1 MVKNN
6 FDILRILLA
15 VLVFYFHMGIETQ
28 NEYLMYVPGGVAV
41 HCFFVI
47 SGYLIVKSYLK
58 RKPLSTYVKSRFL
71 RIYPLYFIV
80 ITTAFIF
87 GYLHYSDSFTSYLNN
102 GAAKY
107 LASNYLLANFLQP
120 TLPGLFEHNFQPFVN
135 AALWTI
141 KIEVMFYV
149 CVPIIYGV
157 LNKKLDSKK
166 LTILL
171 GVLSVCCFYL
181 VQYLIKYHGLPASI
195 NRQLPSMLVFFML
208 GAYWNFAE
216 PKFLKPWHLLLL
228 IPTVLF
234 LQSWFVIYAFAV
246 SFMVYVIV
254 FKLKPITVSKRIG
267 DISYGIY
274 IWHFPIL
281 QTLIMYGFFENIYK
295 GAAIATA
302 LVFLFAMVSWHCIE
316 SKLVVRH

>member
-1 MVKNN
+1 M
-6 FDILRILLA
+6 LYLLSE
-15 VLVFYFHMGIETQ
+15 FKKH
-28 NEYLMYVPGGVAV
+28 
-41 HCFFVI
+41 
-47 SGYLIVKSYLK
+47 
-58 RKPLSTYVKSRFL
+58 LSTYVKSRFL

-87 GYLHYSDSFTSYLNN
+87 GYLHYSDSFASYLDN

-135 AALWTI
+135 ASLWTI

-149 CVPIIYGV
+149 CVPIIYGL
-157 LNKKLDSKK
+157 LNKKLDNKK
-166 LTILL
+166 LTIVL
-171 GVLSVCCFYL
+171 GVLSVGCFYL
-181 VQYLIKYHGLPASI
+181 VQYLIEYHGLPASI

-208 GAYWNFAE
+208 GAYWNFSE

-228 IPTVLF
+228 NPAILF
-234 LQSWFVIYAFAV
+234 LQSWFVIYAFA
-246 SFMVYVIV
+246 
-254 FKLKPITVSKRIG
+254 VSKRIG

-281 QTLIMYGFFENIYK
+281 QTLIMYGFFENIYE
-295 GAAIATA
+295 GAAIATV
-302 LVFLFAMVSWHCIE
+302 LVFSFAMFSWHFIE

>member
-15 VLVFYFHMGIETQ
+15 VLVFYFHIGIETQ
-28 NEYLMYVPGGVAV
+28 NEYLMYVPGGLAV

-58 RKPLSTYVKSRFL
+58 RKHLPTYVKSRFL

-87 GYLHYSDSFTSYLNN
+87 GYCHYSDSFIDYLSN
-102 GAAKY
+102 GAGKY
-107 LASNYLLANFLQP
+107 LASNYLLVNFLQP
-120 TLPGLFEHNFQPFVN
+120 TLPGLFENNFQPFVN
-135 AALWTI
+135 ASLWTI

-157 LNKKLDSKK
+157 LNKKLDNKK
-166 LTILL
+166 LTVLL
-171 GVLSVCCFYL
+171 GLASVCCFYT
-181 VQYLIKYHGLPASI
+181 VQYLIKHHEVPASI

-216 PKFLKPWHLLLL
+216 PKFLKAWHLLILL
-228 IPTVLF
+228 PVVLF
-234 LQSWFVIYAFAV
+234 LQNWFVIYAFAV
-246 SFMVYVIV
+246 SFIVYVIV
-254 FKLKPITVSKRIG
+254 FKLKLITISKRIG

-281 QTLIMYGFFENIYK
+281 QTLIMYGFFKNIYQ
-295 GAAIATA
+295 GAAIATV
-302 LVFLFAMVSWHCIE
+302 LVFSFAMLSWHFIE
-316 SKLVVRH
+316 SKLVARH